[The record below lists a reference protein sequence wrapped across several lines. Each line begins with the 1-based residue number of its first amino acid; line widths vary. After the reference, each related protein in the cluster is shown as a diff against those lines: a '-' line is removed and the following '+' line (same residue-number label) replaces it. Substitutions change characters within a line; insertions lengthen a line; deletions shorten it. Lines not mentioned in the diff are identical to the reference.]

1 MLTKKWNTAVYQHF
15 ILWTSSGLMD
25 IWVSRKSKSM
35 LPGMSKA
42 KVVKME
48 KHSRIRSYLFWFDLI
63 ISQNDKIYRGLS
75 NIVNN
80 VRRKRMENAT

>member
-1 MLTKKWNTAVYQHF
+1 
-15 ILWTSSGLMD
+15 
-25 IWVSRKSKSM
+25 
-35 LPGMSKA
+35 MSKA

-48 KHSRIRSYLFWFDLI
+48 KHSRIRSYLFCFDLI

-80 VRRKRMENAT
+80 VRRKRMENATLKGVTDRKMRGEKMFSIFIQGQQC

>member
-1 MLTKKWNTAVYQHF
+1 
-15 ILWTSSGLMD
+15 
-25 IWVSRKSKSM
+25 
-35 LPGMSKA
+35 MSKA

-63 ISQNDKIYRGLS
+63 ISQNDKIYRSTSLS

-80 VRRKRMENAT
+80 VRTKRIENAT

>member
-1 MLTKKWNTAVYQHF
+1 
-15 ILWTSSGLMD
+15 
-25 IWVSRKSKSM
+25 M

-63 ISQNDKIYRGLS
+63 ISQNDKIYRSLS

-80 VRRKRMENAT
+80 VRRKRIENATQKGVTDRKMRGERCFQYLFKGSNVKHF

>member
-1 MLTKKWNTAVYQHF
+1 
-15 ILWTSSGLMD
+15 
-25 IWVSRKSKSM
+25 M

-63 ISQNDKIYRGLS
+63 ISQNDKIYRSLS

-80 VRRKRMENAT
+80 VRRKRIENATQKGVTDRKMRGEKMFSIFIQGQQC

>member
-1 MLTKKWNTAVYQHF
+1 
-15 ILWTSSGLMD
+15 
-25 IWVSRKSKSM
+25 
-35 LPGMSKA
+35 MSKA

-48 KHSRIRSYLFWFDLI
+48 KHSRIRSYLFCLDLI

>member
-1 MLTKKWNTAVYQHF
+1 
-15 ILWTSSGLMD
+15 
-25 IWVSRKSKSM
+25 M

-42 KVVKME
+42 KVVKMK

-63 ISQNDKIYRGLS
+63 FSKNDKIYRSLS

-80 VRRKRMENAT
+80 VRRKHIETAT

>member
-1 MLTKKWNTAVYQHF
+1 
-15 ILWTSSGLMD
+15 MD

>member
-1 MLTKKWNTAVYQHF
+1 
-15 ILWTSSGLMD
+15 MD

-48 KHSRIRSYLFWFDLI
+48 KHSRIRTYLFWFDLI

>member
-1 MLTKKWNTAVYQHF
+1 
-15 ILWTSSGLMD
+15 
-25 IWVSRKSKSM
+25 M

-63 ISQNDKIYRGLS
+63 ISKNDKIYRSLS

-80 VRRKRMENAT
+80 VRRKASGDAT

>member
-1 MLTKKWNTAVYQHF
+1 
-15 ILWTSSGLMD
+15 
-25 IWVSRKSKSM
+25 M

-80 VRRKRMENAT
+80 VRRKRIENATQKGVTDRKMRGEKMFSIFIQGQQC

>member
-1 MLTKKWNTAVYQHF
+1 
-15 ILWTSSGLMD
+15 
-25 IWVSRKSKSM
+25 M

-48 KHSRIRSYLFWFDLI
+48 KHYSRIRSYLVWFDLI
-63 ISQNDKIYRGLS
+63 ISQNDKIYRSLS

-80 VRRKRMENAT
+80 VRRKRIENAT

>member
-1 MLTKKWNTAVYQHF
+1 
-15 ILWTSSGLMD
+15 MD

-48 KHSRIRSYLFWFDLI
+48 MHSRIRSYLFCFDLI

>member
-1 MLTKKWNTAVYQHF
+1 
-15 ILWTSSGLMD
+15 
-25 IWVSRKSKSM
+25 M
-35 LPGMSKA
+35 LPGMSKV

>member
-1 MLTKKWNTAVYQHF
+1 
-15 ILWTSSGLMD
+15 
-25 IWVSRKSKSM
+25 M

-63 ISQNDKIYRGLS
+63 ISHNDKIYRGLS

-80 VRRKRMENAT
+80 VRRKRIENATQKGVTDRKMRGEKMFSIFIQGQQC

>member
-1 MLTKKWNTAVYQHF
+1 
-15 ILWTSSGLMD
+15 
-25 IWVSRKSKSM
+25 M

-48 KHSRIRSYLFWFDLI
+48 KYSRIRSYLFWFDLI
-63 ISQNDKIYRGLS
+63 ISQNDKIYRSLS